1 MDKVPT
7 ILEWFL
13 GLLIFWLVLLVLCWV
28 GYLVEIIDNRQR
40 KALRQRQALEDML
53 VAISDPVEAESYVWT
68 KDEHHRDG
76 SGNEN

>member
-53 VAISDPVEAESYVWT
+53 VAISDPVEAESYV
-68 KDEHHRDG
+68 
-76 SGNEN
+76 